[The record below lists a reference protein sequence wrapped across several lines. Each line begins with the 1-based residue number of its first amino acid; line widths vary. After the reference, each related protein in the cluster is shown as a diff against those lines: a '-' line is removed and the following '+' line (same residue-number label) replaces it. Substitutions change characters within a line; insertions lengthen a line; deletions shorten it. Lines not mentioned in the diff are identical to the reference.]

1 MIFLSKQRQKQI
13 TKENCHKNI
22 NEKVKFSRFIQIS
35 KKNKDFT
42 AHEENVLKWFNG
54 YSFVL
59 K

>member
-1 MIFLSKQRQKQI
+1 MKKLNFPDSFKYQ
-13 TKENCHKNI
+13 
-22 NEKVKFSRFIQIS
+22 